1 MFNVNVNEREF
12 TGSFAIALS
21 LVFERGN
28 EITEL
33 NFYNNQTAKEFVY
46 KNSTLDFTFILE
58 NNR

>member
-33 NFYNNQTAKEFVY
+33 NFYNNQTAKEFFLQEFNARFY
-46 KNSTLDFTFILE
+46 IYLGK
-58 NNR
+58 